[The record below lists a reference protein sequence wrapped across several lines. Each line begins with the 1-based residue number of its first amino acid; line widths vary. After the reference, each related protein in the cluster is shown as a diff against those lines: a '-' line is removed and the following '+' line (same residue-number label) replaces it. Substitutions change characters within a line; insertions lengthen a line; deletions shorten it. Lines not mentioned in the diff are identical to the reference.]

1 MAMPDRVLIFANPVA
16 GRGRGTVVARRI
28 ESDLRSAGFDPVVSF
43 DRLTGPVGP
52 DVSAVVTVGGDG
64 TLREVVDHL
73 YADAPPGRTVDGPP
87 ILPVSMGTANLMGRH
102 LGYRWTPA
110 TLGPMLVRTLQ
121 RRQTVRLDA
130 GRANGK
136 LFLLM
141 AGVGIDGAV
150 VHELARTRKGPIAMA
165 SYLLP
170 TAVSFAQYRFE
181 PITVVVDGETVL
193 EAEPAIA
200 VIGNVREYGT
210 GLPIVPDADPSDG
223 LLDVCVMPCDSW
235 TGLMELILAIAS
247 QTHTHRDGVVNVRG
261 RSVRVTANRPVPVQI
276 DGDAAGF
283 TPLNVETLAGLVP
296 FLIPG

>member
-1 MAMPDRVLIFANPVA
+1 MSMSERVLIFANPVA

-28 ESDLRSAGFDPVVSF
+28 EADLRTAGFAPAVSF
-43 DRLTGPVGP
+43 DRLTGPIESE
-52 DVSAVVTVGGDG
+52 VSAVVTVGGDG

-73 YADAPPGRTVDGPP
+73 FGDGSPFDAGDGPP

-110 TLGPMLVRTLQ
+110 TLGPLLVRTLR
-121 RRQTVRLDA
+121 RRQIVRLDA

-170 TAVSFAQYRFE
+170 AAVSFAQYRFL
-181 PITVVVDGETVL
+181 PITVEVDGRTVL
-193 EAEPAIA
+193 DGVPAIA

-223 LLDVCVMPCDSW
+223 LLDVCAMPCASW
-235 TGLMELILAIAS
+235 IDLMELMLAIAS
-247 QTHTHRDGVVNVRG
+247 QTHGHRDGVVSVRG
-261 RSVRVTANRPVPVQI
+261 RSVRVTASEPVPVQI

-283 TPLNVETLAGLVP
+283 TPLAVETLPGLVP